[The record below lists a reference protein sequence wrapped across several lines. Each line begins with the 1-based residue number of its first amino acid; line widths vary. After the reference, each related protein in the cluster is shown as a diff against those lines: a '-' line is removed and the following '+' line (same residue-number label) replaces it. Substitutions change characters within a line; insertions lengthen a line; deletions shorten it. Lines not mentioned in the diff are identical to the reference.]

1 MSGIYIPGI
10 EMQENCFECP
20 LNKDD
25 GFGYFTCGV
34 TKNECDWLKLPDDCP
49 LIPVPEHGPL
59 VDALDVINTFP
70 EEFIFTNEQARAL
83 TNYIIPADPAKEGE
97 GC

>member
-1 MSGIYIPGI
+1 MCDIIEKAVEYESG
-10 EMQENCFECP
+10 
-20 LNKDD
+20 K
-25 GFGYFTCGV
+25 TSRR
-34 TKNECDWLKLPDDCP
+34 DDCP
-49 LIPVPEHGPL
+49 LVPVPEHGPL

-97 GC
+97 G